1 MLTKKEAIIQ
11 STSAVAE
18 GNCHKKKCSTEEH
31 FYLNLFYL
39 FVTKINFWASTIYL
53 RIWCITFVH
62 TYKYITNI
70 YILAFMCHHN
80 TFLLYCSI
88 EDTSLGK
95 WNKVTHAS
103 IFISF
108 VMMVLMAFGG
118 YATFTQNVQGNMYT
132 FCNCALSTF
141 PPFFRAFVRIKMILR
156 MEMVL

>member
-1 MLTKKEAIIQ
+1 MQ
-11 STSAVAE
+11 NTSAVAE
-18 GNCHKKKCSTEEH
+18 GNWHKKSVPLKNIFIYTS
-31 FYLNLFYL
+31 LLFICD
-39 FVTKINFWASTIYL
+39 KINFWASTIFL

-62 TYKYITNI
+62 TCILLLPILYI
-70 YILAFMCHHN
+70 YFLAFMCHHN

-118 YATFTQNVQGNMYT
+118 YATFTQNVQG
-132 FCNCALSTF
+132 
-141 PPFFRAFVRIKMILR
+141 ILCTHS
-156 MEMVL
+156 VIVP

>member
-1 MLTKKEAIIQ
+1 
-11 STSAVAE
+11 
-18 GNCHKKKCSTEEH
+18 
-31 FYLNLFYL
+31 
-39 FVTKINFWASTIYL
+39 
-53 RIWCITFVH
+53 
-62 TYKYITNI
+62 
-70 YILAFMCHHN
+70 MCHHN

-118 YATFTQNVQGNMYT
+118 YATFTQNVQGTMLYT

-156 MEMVL
+156 MEMVCTIGPGLILFWY

>member
-1 MLTKKEAIIQ
+1 M
-11 STSAVAE
+11 
-18 GNCHKKKCSTEEH
+18 
-31 FYLNLFYL
+31 
-39 FVTKINFWASTIYL
+39 

-62 TYKYITNI
+62 TCILLLPILYI
-70 YILAFMCHHN
+70 YFLAFMCHHN

-118 YATFTQNVQGNMYT
+118 YATFTQNVQG
-132 FCNCALSTF
+132 
-141 PPFFRAFVRIKMILR
+141 ILCTHS
-156 MEMVL
+156 VIVP